1 MFEKNAD
8 GLKTYLRADY
18 ARRIAAENRDKPI
31 QERWRLIRDSE
42 EHKDRLL
49 FARSRAKWILI
60 VGVSTLLAFCLAMV
74 VMGVS
79 PDDPTNLTI
88 GSYRFPDWLM
98 MSISI
103 LVGLAIG
110 VEGWLIGNKRARAQ
124 LAAQRSPS

>member
-18 ARRIAAENRDKPI
+18 VRRISAENRNKPI
-31 QERWRLIRDSE
+31 QERWRLIRESD

-60 VGVSTLLAFCLAMV
+60 IGFSTLLALYLTLV
-74 VMGVS
+74 VMDV
-79 PDDPTNLTI
+79 PLDAPANPTI
-88 GSYRFPDWLM
+88 GSYRFPDWLV

-103 LVGLAIG
+103 LIGLAIG
-110 VEGWLIGNKRARAQ
+110 VAGWRIGTRRAREQ
-124 LAAQRSPS
+124 RAARRET